1 MSDKLQTPT
10 KYSRKFSRK
19 MIESEEEVKKLNET
33 ETVPTEVK
41 QWLLSTFS
49 SPDHQAP
56 QQGKNK
62 LGLGTFGKKIALNV
76 CGSCCFCFSAVICM
90 PCCCNKKAEKV
101 ASRVT
106 KWTSFEDQK
115 KIKRLVQVSDG
126 SLESGDS
133 LRPKFDEKVAK
144 KTQDYHSERHLA
156 LTYLPAQR
164 SQRRNFRSIVQA
176 IKAGIKIDAIF
187 RKPQN
192 ECSIAQLL
200 PKNVIKAL
208 KPIDKWEF
216 DVFSIPSSGY
226 TPLKWVLMDL
236 LSRYNLLERFR
247 ISPQVLVAFAERLE
261 AGYEIFQN
269 PYHNSKH
276 AADVTQTIHFLISHT
291 GMLHWLTELEI
302 FAMIIA
308 AAGHDF
314 EHTGTTND
322 FHINTKSDLA
332 LLYNDKSPL
341 ENHHTSA
348 LFSIMQDSKMN
359 ILSGLSRSEYIE
371 FRSLVVDMI
380 LGTDMRMHFDQLQI
394 MRNMI
399 QASLVNTCAESQ
411 KKIEPVQN
419 VTSGIDKRKSM
430 CLILHCADISNPAK
444 PYHIHCKWTEMLLEE
459 FFRQGDDEIKIG
471 LAASPMMDRSTTLIP
486 ESQIGF
492 MHVIVQPA
500 FTVLH
505 DMFDLVTTQ
514 ILLEFKKHGSRR
526 ASAVVLPCSVPSLPK
541 SDVTINNENSGKTNK
556 DDEDEKEG
564 KTEDSETRDDL
575 TKLQDRKTNAS
586 KPKLR
591 STPSWVESQK
601 QKDSLGLNL
610 TTPDDDEI
618 MDRIQIVRVEEIMD
632 RLKVFR
638 ENVTSIIDDNKS
650 RWQEEKDRDE
660 IRMNAANQ

>member
-1 MSDKLQTPT
+1 MSKSLE
-10 KYSRKFSRK
+10 YNRKFSRK

-33 ETVPTEVK
+33 EAVPTEVK

-49 SPDHQAP
+49 SPDHGAP
-56 QQGKNK
+56 QS
-62 LGLGTFGKKIALNV
+62 GKKPFGEFGEKVWNY
-76 CGSCCFCFSAVICM
+76 CGGCCFCLSFLCCM
-90 PCCCNKKAEKV
+90 PCCCNKQAEE
-101 ASRVT
+101 AATRVT
-106 KWTSFEDQK
+106 RWTSTIDHDRTKSF
-115 KIKRLVQVSDG
+115 QV
-126 SLESGDS
+126 EPE
-133 LRPKFDEKVAK
+133 RPFDEKASK
-144 KTQDYHSERHLA
+144 RTQLRHALRHKH
-156 LTYLPAQR
+156 LTYLPEDR
-164 SQRRNFRSIVQA
+164 GQRRNFRSIVQA

-187 RKPQN
+187 RKPHQ
-192 ECSIAQLL
+192 ECSIVQLL
-200 PKNVIKAL
+200 PRDVL
-208 KPIDKWEF
+208 KSLKTIDKWEF
-216 DVFSIPSSGY
+216 DVFKIPHAGF

-247 ISPQVLVAFAERLE
+247 ISPTVLVAFAERLE
-261 AGYEIFQN
+261 RGYEIFQN

-348 LFSIMQDSKMN
+348 LFSIMQDPSMN
-359 ILSGLSRSEYIE
+359 ILSGLSRTEYVE
-371 FRSLVVDMI
+371 FRSMVVDMI

-399 QASLVNTCAESQ
+399 QASLVSTCADTQKGGDLSSQ
-411 KKIEPVQN
+411 PQN
-419 VTSGIDKRKSM
+419 GIDKRKSM

-444 PYHIHCKWTEMLLEE
+444 PYHIHRQWTEMLLDE
-459 FFRQGDDEIKIG
+459 FFQQGDDEIKIG
-471 LAASPMMDRSTTLIP
+471 LPPSPMMDRNTTLIP

-492 MHVIVQPA
+492 MNVIVQPA

-505 DMFDLVTTQ
+505 DMYDLVTTQ
-514 ILLEFKKHGSRR
+514 ILLEFKRHGSRR
-526 ASAVVLPCSVPSLPK
+526 ASAAALPNSTSLLQEK
-541 SDVTINNENSGKTNK
+541 LGAENINADNTNII
-556 DDEDEKEG
+556 EDKRNN
-564 KTEDSETRDDL
+564 SETNRNISSEGTSTEEEKRDDL
-575 TKLQDRKTNAS
+575 TKLQDRKQNSS

-591 STPSWVESQK
+591 QTPSWVESQK
-601 QKDSLGLNL
+601 QKDALGIHHS
-610 TTPDDDEI
+610 TPAAPDDET

-632 RLKVFR
+632 RLKFFR
-638 ENVTSIIDDNKS
+638 ENVTSIIEANKS
-650 RWQEEKDRDE
+650 RWLEQKDHNE
-660 IRMNAANQ
+660 QIMAVTQS